1 MIPPE
6 LADCSRAFQAFYVNK
21 HQGRNLTWLLGFGQL
36 ELITLFASKTFTL
49 IMNPFQAA
57 IILMFNRGN
66 SYTVSQIREATKLS
80 EKTLKANLIM
90 FFNPK
95 NKLFNKESKGKTL
108 EDSEMITLNER
119 FSSPTIRCDFTPK
132 KVKKVEASSK
142 EDEQAI
148 SAERKNILD
157 SVIVRI
163 AKARRVIKHQELIT
177 EVIRQVNL
185 FRPQPPMIKAQIESL
200 IQREFL
206 ARDQNDRTTYNYIP

>member
-1 MIPPE
+1 
-6 LADCSRAFQAFYVNK
+6 
-21 HQGRNLTWLLGFGQL
+21 
-36 ELITLFASKTFTL
+36 
-49 IMNPFQAA
+49 
-57 IILMFNRGN
+57 MFNQGN
-66 SYTVSQIREATKLS
+66 AYTVRAIKETTRLS

-95 NKLFNKESKGKTL
+95 NKLLNKESKGKTL
-108 EDSEMITLNER
+108 DDDEMITINDK
-119 FSSPTIRCDFTPK
+119 FVSQTIRIDYMPK
-132 KVKKVEASSK
+132 KVKKAEVTNK

-148 SAERKNILD
+148 NAERKNILD

-163 AKARRVIKHQELIT
+163 AKARRVIKHQELIA

-206 ARDQNDRTTYNYIP
+206 SRDENDRSTYNYIP